1 MLKAAL
7 FGRKKTSR
15 PFKEFY
21 NEWFATLNTTLLP
34 GLRRALSPVFL
45 SPVILSTQVEIMHH
59 HFLSYYDA
67 LDKAAA
73 VDVARCLFPE
83 WRTSLERPFLWL
95 GDLHPYLFT
104 NLLRSFIVDQEPVDE
119 NVSKLYGSGEF
130 LDKSWHVAMAWKNP
144 SKTLTTKVDKIEC
157 GLRLMVPALA
167 ARWRNAQAAFVEN
180 MGANW
185 GRCEGRKEVVKA
197 AMGEAMA
204 VEMEEM
210 VGVFVDANRLRRSIL
225 ADILSA
231 TDLYQAALFLEA
243 LAQFLVGFRDHKLL
257 SEFEKCK
264 IAIN

>member
-7 FGRKKTSR
+7 FKRKKTSK

-21 NEWFATLNTTLLP
+21 NEWFATLTTTLLP
-34 GLRRALSPVFL
+34 SLRRALSPGFL
-45 SPVILSTQVEIMHH
+45 SPVILSTQVELMHH
-59 HFLSYYDA
+59 HFRSYYDA
-67 LDKAAA
+67 LDQAAA
-73 VDVARCLFPE
+73 ADVAQCLYPE
-83 WRTSLERPFLWL
+83 WRNSIERSFLWL

-104 NLLRSFIVDQEPVDE
+104 NLLRSFLADQEPPVDE
-119 NVSKLYGSGEF
+119 NVTKF
-130 LDKSWHVAMAWKNP
+130 LDKSWHVVMAWKSP

-167 ARWRNAQAAFVEN
+167 SRWRNAQSAFVEN
-180 MGANW
+180 MGTAI
-185 GRCEGRKEVVKA
+185 
-197 AMGEAMA
+197 GEALA
-204 VEMEEM
+204 AEMEDM

-243 LAQFLVGFRDHKLL
+243 LAQFLVGFKDQKLL
-257 SEFEKCK
+257 NEFEKCK